1 MCLLMLLVHLVVYI
15 YTYRNTHGITST
27 EEDNLYL
34 TVIHLSIVPL
44 ENNINSNESIDMLS
58 LNNNHLSSTRYQNA

>member
-1 MCLLMLLVHLVVYI
+1 MLLMHLVVYI

-27 EEDNLYL
+27 KEDNLFW
-34 TVIHLSIVPL
+34 TVIHLNIVHL